1 MAKRITFTE
10 DVSYPERPEWHGR
23 GACRGR
29 GNLFFDDKKKS
40 NVAKAKALCA
50 ICVVKEVCLTYA
62 MENDDFGVWGG
73 LTLNERRVARRKAK
87 KERMRLAK

>member
-1 MAKRITFTE
+1 MVKRRTFSDDAT
-10 DVSYPERPEWHGR
+10 YPDRPEWHKR

-29 GNLFFDDKKKS
+29 GNLFFDEKKKS

-50 ICVVKEVCLTYA
+50 ICVVKEACLTYA